1 MSVLRLFVDM
11 EDAVDFM
18 FDAFVGGCD
27 WRVLLGGMDHGSPD
41 FDLGVFLFH
50 DGGGG
55 DFFETSL
62 SFDFHDLIFE
72 FLVFLI

>member
-1 MSVLRLFVDM
+1 MSVLGVFVDV

-18 FDAFVGGCD
+18 FDAFVGGR
-27 WRVLLGGMDHGSPD
+27 WRLLLGGVDHGAPD

-50 DGGGG
+50 DDGGG

-62 SFDFHDLIFE
+62 PFDFHDLLFE
-72 FLVFLI
+72 FLVFLV